1 MSAAALI
8 RGVLLAL
15 TLLFAVSSPA
25 TAAEQAS
32 ASVAHVEPTEDGV
45 QILVSV
51 PEGTEVDLDGV
62 TATIDGEN
70 ASAEAAL
77 ATSTTDVRRT
87 AVLAIDVSNSMAGE
101 RFEAAQNAAMTFLD
115 TVPDDVYVGIVT
127 FASDVEAAVVPT
139 QDRDEAREVI
149 EELQLSPQ
157 THLYDGVLAAV
168 DMAGAEGQ
176 RSVLVLSDGADT
188 SGTPLK
194 SATQAV
200 TDADVLL
207 DVVALEQEGAAK
219 AALEDLADAAE
230 GRVIDADPDAL
241 REAFTEE
248 ADALAR
254 QVLVTAELPES
265 VTGDEATVSVSLPT
279 GDATLVADAFAAIR
293 GTAPAASS
301 SPSTDPSP
309 ATAERGLMIP
319 ETWMYAGLAGVGL
332 GLLLLLYM
340 LVPRPAVPLTAGE
353 VASTYTQRSGG
364 RFSAAAPKV
373 EPDQALT
380 QAKDAATKVLQ
391 RNVGLEAKIAAR
403 LEGAGNPLKPAE
415 WLLVHAAIFIGA
427 GVVGLLFGQGSLVVG
442 LLFMIGGFLGPWIY
456 LGFKRGRRRKAFNA
470 GLPDTLQL
478 MSGSLSAGLSLAQSV
493 DTVVREGTEPISSEF
508 KRVLIE
514 TRLGVGLEEALE
526 GVADRF
532 DSKDFGWVVMAINIQ
547 RQVGGNLAELLDTV
561 AGTIREREYMR
572 RQVAALAAEGKLSAW
587 VLGGLPP
594 IFLVYLLLTNRE
606 YVMPMFTEPLGWL
619 MLGGAGCILGVG
631 IFWMSRL
638 VKVEV

>member
-1 MSAAALI
+1 MSAAALV

-15 TLLFAVSSPA
+15 VLLLTCSAPA
-25 TAAEQAS
+25 SAAEE
-32 ASVAHVEPTEDGV
+32 ASVAHVEPTDDGV

-51 PEGTEVDLDGV
+51 PPGAEVDLDEV
-62 TATIDGEN
+62 TATIDGED
-70 ASAEAAL
+70 APAEAAL
-77 ATSTTDVRRT
+77 ATSTTEVKRT
-87 AVLAIDVSNSMAGE
+87 AVLAIDVSKSMTGE
-101 RFEAAQNAAMTFLD
+101 RFEAAKTAALTFLD

-127 FASDVEAAVVPT
+127 FATDVTGAVVPS
-139 QDRDEAREVI
+139 QDHDQARAVI
-149 EELQLSPQ
+149 EDLELTPQ

-168 DMAGAEGQ
+168 DMAGSEGQ

-188 SGTPLK
+188 SDTTLDDVTK
-194 SATQAV
+194 AV
-200 TDADVLL
+200 TDSEVLL
-207 DVVALEQEGAAK
+207 DVVALEQTGRAK

-241 REAFTEE
+241 RQAFTEE

-265 VTGDEATVSVSLPT
+265 VSGDEASVSVSLPT
-279 GDATLVADAFAAIR
+279 GDATLVADAFAAVR
-293 GTAPAASS
+293 AEADEAS
-301 SPSTDPSP
+301 SPSPSATP
-309 ATAERGLMIP
+309 ASAEPGLVIP
-319 ETWMYAGLAGVGL
+319 ETWMYGGLAGVGL
-332 GLLLLLYM
+332 GLLLLMYL
-340 LVPRPAVPLTAGE
+340 LIPKPAAPLTAGE
-353 VASTYTQRSGG
+353 VASTYTQRSSS
-364 RFSAAAPKV
+364 RTHSAAPKV
-373 EPDQALT
+373 ETDQALV

-391 RNVGLEAKIAAR
+391 RNAGLEAKIAAR

-415 WLLVHAAIFIGA
+415 WLLLHAAIFIGA

-442 LLFMIGGFLGPWIY
+442 LLFLIGGAIVPWIY
-456 LGFKRGRRRKAFNA
+456 LGFKRKRRRKAFSA

-526 GVADRF
+526 GVADRYE
-532 DSKDFGWVVMAINIQ
+532 SKDFAWVVMAINIQ

-561 AGTIREREYMR
+561 ASTIREREYMR

-594 IFLVYLLLTNRE
+594 VFMVYLLLTNRS
-606 YVMPMFTEPLGWL
+606 YVMPMFTEPLGWM
-619 MLGGAGCILGVG
+619 MLAGAGFLLGLGV
-631 IFWMSRL
+631 FWMSRL
-638 VKVEV
+638 IKVEV

>member
-1 MSAAALI
+1 MSPAALI

-15 TLLFAVSSPA
+15 VLVLTVSSPA
-25 TAAEQAS
+25 TAAEE
-32 ASVAHVEPTEDGV
+32 ASVAHVEPTDDGV

-51 PEGTEVDLDGV
+51 PEGTDVDLDEV
-62 TATIDGEN
+62 TTTIDGED
-70 ASAEAAL
+70 APGEATL

-87 AVLAIDVSNSMAGE
+87 AVLAIDVSESMSGE
-101 RFEAAQNAAMTFLD
+101 RFEAAQNAALTFLD

-139 QDRDEAREVI
+139 QDRDEARETI
-149 EELQLSPQ
+149 ENLELTPQ
-157 THLYDGVLAAV
+157 TSLYDGVLAAV
-168 DMAGAEGQ
+168 DMAGTEGQ

-188 SGTPLK
+188 SDTALK
-194 SATQAV
+194 DVTQAV

-219 AALEDLADAAE
+219 AALEDLAGAAD

-254 QVLVTAELPES
+254 QVLVTAQLPDT
-265 VTGDEATVSVSLPT
+265 VTADEATVSVSLPT
-279 GDATLVADAFAAIR
+279 DDDVMVANAFAAVR
-293 GTAPAASS
+293 SATPEESTNTSAS
-301 SPSTDPSP
+301 PLTGE
-309 ATAERGLMIP
+309 TGMVIP
-319 ETWMYAGLAGVGL
+319 EPAMYGGLAGVGL
-332 GLLLLLYM
+332 GLLVLMYLLI
-340 LVPRPAVPLTAGE
+340 PKPAAPLTAGE
-353 VASTYTQRSGG
+353 VASTYTVRSYGKY
-364 RFSAAAPKV
+364 SARAAKV
-373 EPDQALT
+373 ETEQPLAQAT
-380 QAKDAATKVLQ
+380 DAATKVLQ
-391 RNVGLEAKIAAR
+391 RNHGLEARIAAR

-415 WLLVHAAIFIGA
+415 WLLLHTAIFIGA
-427 GVVGLLFGQGSLVVG
+427 GVLGLLLGQGSIVLGLLFLVAG
-442 LLFMIGGFLGPWIY
+442 ALIPWVY
-456 LGFKRGRRRKAFNA
+456 LGFKRGRRRKAFTA
-470 GLPDTLQL
+470 SLPDTLQL

-514 TRLGVGLEEALE
+514 TRLGVGLEDALE
-526 GVADRF
+526 GIAQRY
-532 DSKDFGWVVMAINIQ
+532 DSQDFHWVVMAINIQ

-561 AGTIREREYMR
+561 AGTMREREYMR

-594 IFLVYLLLTNRE
+594 AFLVYLLIANRT
-606 YVMPMFTEPLGWL
+606 YVMPLFTEPLGWL
-619 MLGGAGCILGVG
+619 MLGGAAFWLGVG
-631 IFWMSRL
+631 VFWMSRL